1 MIQFCQMRVLLA
13 LSLLPA
19 LAGCVAMGDVRPYQP
34 LPPMDVVVAAP
45 VPASA
50 GAIYQANTGLSL
62 FADGK
67 ARNVGDILTINL
79 LENTIAQSSADTTVN
94 KNSSVEVEAPMLFGH
109 ADPKKQLSATVSGK
123 RGFTGN
129 GKSAQSNRLQGQV
142 TVTVIQRLPN
152 GNLVVAGEKNLRLN
166 QSNELV
172 QIQGIVRAA
181 DIAADNTIASS
192 KVANAQIV
200 YGGRG
205 AMAQANAMGWLAR
218 FFNSRL
224 MPY

>member
-1 MIQFCQMRVLLA
+1 MMLKMRA
-13 LSLLPA
+13 LCLMLLLP
-19 LAGCVAMGDVRPYQP
+19 LVTGCMVMGDVRPFQP
-34 LPPMDVVVAAP
+34 LEPIAP
-45 VPASA
+45 VVMEPAA
-50 GAIYQANTGLSL
+50 ATPGAIYQANAGLSL
-62 FADGK
+62 FADHK

-94 KNSSVEVEAPMLFGH
+94 KNNSIDLAASSLFGY
-109 ADPKKQLSATVSGK
+109 ADTDKLGASVSGK

-129 GKSAQSNRLQGQV
+129 GKSAQSNRLQGQL

-152 GNLVVAGEKNLRLN
+152 GNLVVAGQKNLRLN
-166 QSNELV
+166 QGNELV

-181 DIAADNTIASS
+181 DIGADNTVQSS
-192 KVANAQIV
+192 KVANAQIA

-218 FFNSRL
+218 FFNTRL

>member
-1 MIQFCQMRVLLA
+1 MRPMRFLLA
-13 LSLLPA
+13 LMLLPA
-19 LAGCVAMGDVRPYQP
+19 LSGCAAMGDVRPYKP
-34 LPPMDVVVAAP
+34 LPPMEMVVATPAP
-45 VPASA
+45 ATA
-50 GAIYQANTGLSL
+50 GAIYQANTGLAL
-62 FADGK
+62 FSDHK
-67 ARNVGDILTINL
+67 ARNVGDILTIFL
-79 LENTIAQSSADTTVN
+79 TENTIAQSSADTTVN
-94 KNSSVEVEAPMLFGH
+94 KNSSMAVEAPMFLGH
-109 ADPKKQLSATVSGK
+109 KDVNGEFSASLSGK

-142 TVTVIQRLPN
+142 TVTVTQRLPN

-166 QSNELV
+166 QGNELV

-181 DIAADNTIASS
+181 DIGADNTIASS

-205 AMAQANAMGWLAR
+205 TLAQSNAMGWLAR
-218 FFNSRL
+218 FFNSGL

>member
-1 MIQFCQMRVLLA
+1 MSKLDCL
-13 LSLLPA
+13 LSLLLLPW
-19 LAGCVAMGDVRPYQP
+19 LTGCVAVGDVRPFQP
-34 LPPMDVVVAAP
+34 LPPMEVTALEP
-45 VPASA
+45 VPATA
-50 GAIYQANTGLSL
+50 GAIYQADAGLSL
-62 FADGK
+62 FADHK

-94 KNSSVEVEAPMLFGH
+94 KNSSMDMAANSLFGY
-109 ADPKKQLSATVSGK
+109 AGTDKLGASISGK

-142 TVTVIQRLPN
+142 TVTVTQRLPN
-152 GNLVVAGEKNLRLN
+152 GNLVVAGQKNLRLN
-166 QSNELV
+166 QGNELV
-172 QIQGIVRAA
+172 QIQGIVRPA
-181 DIAADNTIASS
+181 DIGADNTVQSS
-192 KVANAQIV
+192 KVANAQIA

-218 FFNSRL
+218 FFNTRL

>member
-1 MIQFCQMRVLLA
+1 MLQMHVLPAILL
-13 LSLLPA
+13 LSLLT
-19 LAGCVAMGDVRPYQP
+19 GCVAMGDVRPFQP
-34 LPPMDVVVAAP
+34 LAPMEVTGLEPAP
-45 VPASA
+45 ATA
-50 GAIYQANTGLSL
+50 GAIYQADAGLSL
-62 FADGK
+62 FADHK

-94 KNSSVEVEAPMLFGH
+94 KNNSIDLAASSLFGY
-109 ADPKKQLSATVSGK
+109 ANTENLGASVSGK

-152 GNLVVAGEKNLRLN
+152 GNLVVAGQKNLRLN
-166 QSNELV
+166 QGNELV
-172 QIQGIVRAA
+172 QIQGIVRPS
-181 DIAADNTIASS
+181 DVGADNTVQSS
-192 KVANAQIV
+192 KVANAQIA

-218 FFNSRL
+218 FFNTRL

>member
-1 MIQFCQMRVLLA
+1 MRVLLPM
-13 LSLLPA
+13 LL
-19 LAGCVAMGDVRPYQP
+19 LLWMTGCVAMGDVRPFPP
-34 LPPMDVVVAAP
+34 LAPMEVMAAE
-45 VPASA
+45 PAPATA
-50 GAIYQANTGLSL
+50 GAIYQADAGLSL
-62 FADGK
+62 FADHK

-94 KNSSVEVEAPMLFGH
+94 KNNAMDLAASSLFGY
-109 ADPKKQLSATVSGK
+109 ADTDKLGASVSGK
-123 RGFTGN
+123 RAFTGN

-152 GNLVVAGEKNLRLN
+152 GNLVVSGQKNLRLN
-166 QSNELV
+166 QGNELV
-172 QIQGIVRAA
+172 QIQGVVRPA
-181 DIAADNTIASS
+181 DIGTDNTVQSS
-192 KVANAQIV
+192 KVANAQIA

-218 FFNSRL
+218 FFNTRL

>member
-1 MIQFCQMRVLLA
+1 MRPMRFLLTLVLL
-13 LSLLPA
+13 PG
-19 LAGCVAMGDVRPYQP
+19 LAGCVAMGDVRPYKP
-34 LPPMDVVVAAP
+34 LPPMEMVVAEPAP
-45 VPASA
+45 ATA

-62 FADGK
+62 FSDHK

-79 LENTIAQSSADTTVN
+79 MENTIAQSSADTTVN
-94 KNSSVEVEAPMLFGH
+94 KNSSMGVEAPMFFGH
-109 ADPKKQLSATVSGK
+109 KDANGKFSASLSGK

-142 TVTVIQRLPN
+142 TVTVTQRLPN

-166 QSNELV
+166 QGNELV

-181 DIAADNTIASS
+181 DIGADNTIASS

-205 AMAQANAMGWLAR
+205 ALAQSNAMGWLAR